1 MRYEEFKGKVV
12 LITGIGGGIGGKIA
26 EDFVANGATVI
37 GTDIN
42 TQRIRELSGIWNAKG
57 PGRCIP
63 MRMDV
68 TDAKEVELTVDA
80 IGKNH
85 GVIDLLVNCAGV
97 SQMIYIVDLEEK
109 DWDFVMDVNAKGV
122 FLCSKFVAK
131 QMIKHHT
138 QGKIVS
144 IASLAGKMGAM
155 WQAHYNASKFAVVGF
170 TQGFA
175 LEMAPHKINVNCVCP
190 AFVKTEM
197 QAREVQ
203 WEAKLRGWEPQ
214 EVIDNYIRMTPL
226 GRLETPEDVSKLVL
240 FLASSGADFITG
252 QAYNVTG
259 GVYMG

>member
-1 MRYEEFKGKVV
+1 MKYEEFKDKVV
-12 LITGIGGGIGGKIA
+12 LITGIGGGIGGRIV
-26 EDFVANGATVI
+26 EDFIANGATVI

-42 TQRIRELSGIWNAKG
+42 SQKIEMLAREWNAKG
-57 PGRCIP
+57 PGRCVP
-63 MRMDV
+63 VTMDV
-68 TDAKEVELTVDA
+68 TDAKSVERTVGM
-80 IGKNH
+80 IGREY
-85 GVIDLLVNCAGV
+85 GGIDLLINCAGV
-97 SQMIYIVDLEEK
+97 SQMIFIVDLDEK

-122 FLCSKFVAK
+122 FLCSKYVAR
-131 QMIKHHT
+131 QMIADKR

-144 IASLAGKMGAM
+144 IASMAGKVGAM

-175 LEMAPHKINVNCVCP
+175 LEMAEHRINVNCVCP

-197 QAREVQ
+197 QAREVA

>member
-1 MRYEEFKGKVV
+1 MKYEEFENKLV
-12 LITGIGGGIGGKIA
+12 LITGVGGGIGGRIV
-26 EDFVANGATVI
+26 EDFLANGATVI

-42 TQRIRELSGIWNAKG
+42 AKRLEELVKVYNSKG
-57 PGRCIP
+57 PGKFIP
-63 MRMDV
+63 MTMDV
-68 TDAKEVELTVDA
+68 TKWNDVEQTVDK
-80 IGKNH
+80 IGKQY
-85 GVIDLLVNCAGV
+85 GCIDLLINCAGV
-97 SQMIYIVDLEEK
+97 SQMIYTVDLQEI

-131 QMIKHHT
+131 QMICHKK

-144 IASLAGKMGAM
+144 IASLAGKLGAI
-155 WQAHYNASKFAVVGF
+155 WQAHYNASKFAVIGF

-175 LEMAPHKINVNCVCP
+175 LELAPHKININCVCP

-214 EVIDNYIRMTPL
+214 AVIDNYIKMTPL
-226 GRLETPEDVSKLVL
+226 GRLETTEDVSKLVL

-252 QAYNVTG
+252 DAYNVTG

>member
-1 MRYEEFKGKVV
+1 MRYEEFKDKVV
-12 LITGIGGGIGGKIA
+12 LLTGVAGGIGSKITT
-26 EDFVANGATVI
+26 DFMLNGANVVA
-37 GTDIN
+37 TDKN
-42 TQRIRELSGIWNAKG
+42 EKRLEELSSEWKSKNL
-57 PGRCIP
+57 GRCTTYV
-63 MRMDV
+63 MDV
-68 TDAKEVELTVDA
+68 TDSKQVEQVVDKIGKEV
-80 IGKNH
+80 GP
-85 GVIDLLVNCAGV
+85 IDMLINCAGV
-97 SQMIYIVDLEEK
+97 SQMIYIVDLEEE

-122 FLCSKFVAK
+122 FLPSKFVAK
-131 QMIKHHT
+131 QMIANNK

-144 IASLAGKMGAM
+144 IASMAGKLGAM

-197 QAREVQ
+197 QAREVK
-203 WEAKLRGWEPQ
+203 WEAKLRGWEEQ
-214 EVIDNYIRMTPL
+214 QVIDHYVNLTPL

>member
-1 MRYEEFKGKVV
+1 MRYDEFENKVV
-12 LITGIGGGIGGKIA
+12 MITGIGGGIGGKIA
-26 EDFVANGATVI
+26 EDFIANGSVVI

-42 TQRIRELSGIWNAKG
+42 PKRIQELSEAWNAKG
-57 PGRCIP
+57 PGKCLPIP
-63 MRMDV
+63 MDV
-68 TDAKEVELTVDA
+68 TSVQEVEQTVDT
-80 IGKNH
+80 IGKECG
-85 GVIDLLVNCAGV
+85 GVDLLINCAGV

-131 QMIKHHT
+131 QMIANHT
-138 QGKIVS
+138 PGKIVS

-197 QAREVQ
+197 QGREVQ

-214 EVIDNYIRMTPL
+214 SVIDNYINMTPL

-240 FLASSGADFITG
+240 FLASEGADFITG